1 MLDFDD
7 FDFPDDYLDAFAE
20 AAFAKLLSRFKVP
33 SHAIAVKR
41 GWSTLVGNSA
51 HPVNAPRGGA
61 PWSEEEERDL
71 LVAAVGKINLTK
83 LAKAHGRTEHAIA
96 CRLEQLGVDR
106 TAIVASDFEPIM
118 DATPHPSHNAPVVHV
133 VGVTSAEQARR
144 VAEAQLRREAK
155 PRVSKTSPESRL
167 RTLLTIAMGFSSPEH
182 VKGLPPPDLTFL
194 LVDDLI
200 TFDPSGREPPGLTDR
215 GKQLVD
221 SLVGR
226 STARKSATVSW
237 DPARNSSVLDDGR
250 FFLVASGDVYK
261 VGGPH
266 QRPTLKNPPKVVQA
280 SGQTAESEALRLA
293 KENPGAKFFVLQ
305 AVSVHEVPPPQ
316 PTPAYSKRV

>member
-20 AAFAKLLSRFKVP
+20 AAFNKLLSRFKVP

-51 HPVNAPRGGA
+51 NPMSAPRGGA

-106 TAIVASDFEPIM
+106 TTIVASDFEPIA
-118 DATPHPSHNAPVVHV
+118 DVKTSTIQVA
-133 VGVTSAEQARR
+133 GVTSAGQARQ
-144 VAEAQLRREAK
+144 VAQQHILDELRGPK
-155 PRVSKTSPESRL
+155 PRISKTSPESRL
-167 RTLLTIAMGFSSPEH
+167 RTLLTIAMGFSHPGAVAS
-182 VKGLPPPDLTFL
+182 LPPPDVTFL

-200 TFDPSGREPPGLTDR
+200 TFDPSGREPPSLTVR
-215 GKQLVD
+215 GRELVD

-237 DPARNSSVLDDGR
+237 DPARQTSELDDGR

-261 VGGPH
+261 EGGPH
-266 QRPTLKNPPKVVQA
+266 GRPTLKNPPRVVQA
-280 SGQTAESEALRLA
+280 SGQVAEQEALRLA

-305 AVSVHEVPPPQ
+305 AVSVHEVPPPT

>member
-20 AAFAKLLSRFKVP
+20 AAFNKLLSRFKVP

-51 HPVNAPRGGA
+51 NPMSAPRGGA

-106 TAIVASDFEPIM
+106 TTIVASDFEPIVEDKPM
-118 DATPHPSHNAPVVHV
+118 QQP
-133 VGVTSAEQARR
+133 
-144 VAEAQLRREAK
+144 K
-155 PRVSKTSPESRL
+155 PRISRLSPESRL
-167 RTLLTIAMGFSSPEH
+167 RTLLTIALGFSNADA
-182 VKGLPPPDLTFL
+182 VKALPPQDITFL
-194 LVDDLI
+194 VVDDLI
-200 TFDPSGREPPGLTDR
+200 TWDPAGREPPSLTVR
-215 GKQLVD
+215 GRELVD

-226 STARKSATVSW
+226 STARKSAMVSW
-237 DPARNSSVLDDGR
+237 DPARQTSELDDGR

-261 VGGPH
+261 EGGPH
-266 QRPTLKNPPKVVQA
+266 GRPTLKNPPRVVQA
-280 SGQTAESEALRLA
+280 SGQVAEQEALRLA

-305 AVSVHEVPPPQ
+305 AVSVHEVPPPT

>member
-51 HPVNAPRGGA
+51 HPVTAPRGGA

-71 LVAAVGKINLTK
+71 LVAAAGKINLTK

-106 TAIVASDFEPIM
+106 TTIVASDFEPIV
-118 DATPHPSHNAPVVHV
+118 DFKTSSAQVS
-133 VGVTSAEQARR
+133 GVTSEAQARQ
-144 VAEAQLRREAK
+144 VAQQHILDEMSTPRPLRR
-155 PRVSKTSPESRL
+155 SKTSPESRL
-167 RTLLTIAMGFSSPEH
+167 RTLLTIAMGFSHPGA
-182 VKGLPPPDLTFL
+182 VAALPPPDITFL

-200 TFDPSGREPPGLTDR
+200 TFDPTGMQPPGLTDK

-226 STARKSATVSW
+226 STARKSTTVAW
-237 DPARNSSVLDDGR
+237 DPARGTSVLEDGR

-261 VGGPH
+261 EGGPH
-266 QRPTLKNPPKVVQA
+266 GRPTLKNPPRVVQDR
-280 SGQTAESEALRLA
+280 GQTAEAEALRLA
-293 KENPGAKFFVLQ
+293 KENPGAKFYVLQ
-305 AVSVHEVPPPQ
+305 AVSVHEVPRPQ

>member
-51 HPVNAPRGGA
+51 HPITAPRGGA

-71 LVAAVGKINLTK
+71 LVAAAGKINLTK

-106 TAIVASDFEPIM
+106 TTIVASDFEPIV
-118 DATPHPSHNAPVVHV
+118 DFKTSSVQVS
-133 VGVTSAEQARR
+133 GVTSEAQARQ
-144 VAEAQLRREAK
+144 VAQQHLLDEMRGPK
-155 PRVSKTSPESRL
+155 PRIAKTSPESRL
-167 RTLLTIAMGFSSPEH
+167 RTLLTIAMGFSSPAA
-182 VKGLPPPDLTFL
+182 VAALPPPDVTFL

-200 TFDPSGREPPGLTDR
+200 TFDPTGLQPPGLTDK

-237 DPARNSSVLDDGR
+237 DPARQTSVLEDGR

-266 QRPTLKNPPKVVQA
+266 QKPTLKNPPKVVQDR
-280 SGQTAESEALRLA
+280 GQTAEAEALRLA

-305 AVSVHEVPPPQ
+305 AVSVHEVPPPK